1 MADVV
6 KEYTVKVP
14 NEQYVDD
21 WSDNREMT
29 FTYKGPEV
37 CKITIPHPGAG
48 ETIASPY
55 TQKLDGPVYDTET
68 TTELNVTDNPELLP
82 IADLLYGRE
91 YDLEATFT
99 AKTLDDGTVYQEHNN
114 TTIHDWFW
122 NIRCVVDIDTQEFVS
137 WELESGGTGKQGD
150 GKPVLVPFL
159 RDPLSPKMRTYIA
172 KADMF
177 VEVIDQFALA
187 TADAKLLTDYKAA
200 LALYRVKVATPWK
213 FENQNPFELEAP
225 KIPMELVA
233 RHKEIVDAGLSAM
246 QGSDPN
252 ATPIE

>member
-29 FTYKGPEV
+29 FTYRGPEV
-37 CKITIPHPGAG
+37 CKITIPHPGEG
-48 ETIASPY
+48 NTIAQPY
-55 TQKLDGPVYDTET
+55 TQKLDGPVYDNEK
-68 TTELNVTDNPELLP
+68 TTEVNVTDNPELLP
-82 IADLLYGRE
+82 IVDLLYGRP
-91 YDLEATFT
+91 YDLEATFDEE
-99 AKTLDDGTVYQEHNN
+99 TLDDGTVYQVQNN

-122 NIRCVVDIDTQEFVS
+122 QVNCVVDVDTKEFAS

-150 GKPVLVPFL
+150 GNPVLLPLL

-177 VEVIDQFALA
+177 VEVVDQFSLP
-187 TADAKLLTDYKAA
+187 TAEEALLTDYKAK
-200 LALYRVKVATPWK
+200 LELYRVKVATPWK
-213 FENQNPFELEAP
+213 FTNQNPFELEAP

-233 RHKEIVDAGLSAM
+233 RHKEITEAGLAAL

-252 ATPIE
+252 ASPVE